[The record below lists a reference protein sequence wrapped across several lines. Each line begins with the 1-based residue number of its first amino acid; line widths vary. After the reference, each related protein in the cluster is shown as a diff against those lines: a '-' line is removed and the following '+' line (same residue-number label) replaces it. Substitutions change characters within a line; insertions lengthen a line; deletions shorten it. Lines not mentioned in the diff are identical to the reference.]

1 MDEEGWSDWMWEGAW
16 ELRWKRDGLGNG
28 ERVRER
34 IDMFFQLYVDEK
46 KEERQKAPPRRVEKQ

>member
-46 KEERQKAPPRRVEKQ
+46 KEER